1 MPNADSIPPPSMR
14 PMADS
19 AEVISQGRAIDPDL
33 WVAVVSWVLVIFCCV
48 QVLLFSHGRDQSIYA
63 VVADG
68 ILHGHMPYRDVWD
81 FKTPGVFLVYALAQL
96 VFGKTMLAVRLV
108 EVAGLLGMAFA
119 FRAMAETL
127 LEQRRVGD
135 VAAAVAVFSHA
146 NLEFWHTAQPEAFG
160 GFLIVF
166 ALLVTVG
173 EYPRWRRYLQWVGM
187 GMLFGAAFVLKPTLG
202 GGALVC
208 AMYLARREH
217 ERTGRLKDAVLPP
230 VVAGLASLVPLLV
243 IVLWFKVA
251 GAWDDF
257 AWTFFEFT
265 PGYTALYGYF
275 SATEAFYYSLHEL
288 FFRFTPL
295 AAVGVIAAITMRP
308 LHGRE
313 REGILLLLGVCAIN
327 VAGIAMQNKF
337 FQYHYSS
344 TLPLVCFIAG
354 IGYYKLW
361 RKLLMSG
368 PGGVVAFGSLLL
380 VLFSMRSIVW
390 DLGEGFWER
399 SRHRLGY
406 LLRGQTPHA
415 RVELDRELY
424 RVADYSLG
432 RNRDAAIEL
441 KNRVPE
447 GQTVFVWGF
456 EPGIYWMS
464 ERQPASRFI
473 YNVPQRAKWEQE
485 RARSMLMEELVAS
498 APAAILVQHG
508 DRFDKVTGD
517 SLDSA
522 QALYRF
528 PEFETYLTEHFEPAG
543 TVGERFDLYLRTA
556 N

>member
-1 MPNADSIPPPSMR
+1 MPNADSIPPPSL
-14 PMADS
+14 PPVADS
-19 AEVISQGRAIDPDL
+19 AEVISQGRTIDPDL
-33 WVAVVSWVLVIFCCV
+33 WVAIVSWALIVFCCI
-48 QVLLFSHGRDQSIYA
+48 QVLLFSYGRDQSIYA

-68 ILHGHMPYRDVWD
+68 ILHGQMPYRDVWD
-81 FKTPGVFLVYALAQL
+81 FKTPGVFLVYSLAQV

-108 EVAGLLGMAFA
+108 EVAGLLGVAFA
-119 FRAMAETL
+119 FRAMAEIL

-173 EYPRWRRYLQWVGM
+173 DYPRWRRYWQWIGM
-187 GMLFGAAFVLKPTLG
+187 GLLFGAAFVLKPTLG

-208 AMYLARREH
+208 AAYLARREYV
-217 ERTGRLKDAVLPP
+217 RTGKLKDAVMPP
-230 VVAGLASLVPLLV
+230 MVAGLASLLPILAV
-243 IVLWFKVA
+243 VLWFKA
-251 GAWDDF
+251 RGAWDAF
-257 AWTFFEFT
+257 SWTFFEFT
-265 PGYTALYGYF
+265 PGYTALYGYL
-275 SATEAFYYSLHEL
+275 SATEAFYYTTQEL

-295 AAVGVIAAITMRP
+295 AAIGVIAAITIRP

-361 RKLLMSG
+361 RRMFMHG
-368 PGGVVAFGSLLL
+368 AGGAVAFVSLVVVLL
-380 VLFSMRSIVW
+380 SMRNIVW
-390 DLGEGFWER
+390 DLRQGFWER
-399 SRHRLGY
+399 SRQRMAY
-406 LLRGQTPHA
+406 LVHGRSELA

-424 RVADYSLG
+424 KVADYDLG
-432 RNRDAAIEL
+432 DNRDAAIEL
-441 KNRVPE
+441 ANRVPE

-464 ERQPASRFI
+464 ERRPASRFI
-473 YNVPQRAKWEQE
+473 YDVPQRAEWERD
-485 RARSMLMEELVAS
+485 RARAMLMQELQAN

-508 DRFDKVTGD
+508 DRFGKVTGD
-517 SLDSA
+517 NLDSA
-522 QALYRF
+522 EALYRF
-528 PEFETYLTEHFEPAG
+528 PELDLYLDQNFAPAG
-543 TVGERFDLYLRTA
+543 EIGDKFDLYLRRPR
-556 N
+556 